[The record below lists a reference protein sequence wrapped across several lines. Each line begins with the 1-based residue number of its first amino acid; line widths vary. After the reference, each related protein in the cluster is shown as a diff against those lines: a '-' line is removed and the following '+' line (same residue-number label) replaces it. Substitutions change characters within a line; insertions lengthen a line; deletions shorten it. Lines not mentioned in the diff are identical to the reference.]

1 MARTL
6 TAEPVLDAHAEL
18 AEGPRWDSRSEAL
31 LWVDILGGRVHRL
44 DPASGRDTVVEL
56 GRHVG
61 AVAPRDSGGFVAAM
75 REGFATIDEQGGV
88 ETVAPLFADQPNL
101 RFNDA
106 RADRAGRFW
115 AGSLTYDASSGQAA
129 LHRLDPDRTVHTMVT
144 GLWLANGLDW
154 TPDDR
159 LMYLVDTL
167 HHIVDVFDFDLDS
180 GSIDNRRRFLDVDRR
195 DGSPDG
201 LTVDAEGGVW
211 VALYGGGKVHRYTP
225 EGHLDTVVVIPG
237 AMHVTSPGFGGSR
250 LDRLFVTT
258 ALENLTEAERAGQP
272 NAGGVLAVDPG
283 VTGQATASFSG

>member
-18 AEGPRWDSRSEAL
+18 AEGPRWDSRSETL

-44 DPASGRDTVVEL
+44 DPGSVRDTVVEV
-56 GRHVG
+56 GGHVG
-61 AVAPRDSGGFVAAM
+61 AVAPRESGGLVAAM
-75 REGFATIDEQGGV
+75 REGFATIDEYGGV
-88 ETVAPLFADQPNL
+88 GAVAPLFAEQPNL

-115 AGSLTYDASSGQAA
+115 AGSLTYDASSGRAA
-129 LHRLDPDRTVHTMVT
+129 LYRLDPDHSVHTAVS

-201 LTVDAEGGVW
+201 LTVDAEGAVW
-211 VALYGGGKVHRYTP
+211 VAIYGGGKVHRYTP
-225 EGHLDTVVVIPG
+225 EGHLDTVVVVPG
-237 AMHVTSPGFGGSR
+237 ATHVTSPGFGGSR

-258 ALENLTEAERAGQP
+258 ALENLTEAERAEQP

-283 VTGQATASFSG
+283 VTGQPTAAFTG